1 MSSNKFIANF
11 IDNDTIKRKTVE
23 KDKKVEISSIKDEE
37 FEMEEKPKEILSA
50 ASRRDLDRIFQI

>member
-11 IDNDTIKRKTVE
+11 IDNDTIKREKVE
-23 KDKKVEISSIKDEE
+23 KNKKVEISSIKDEE
-37 FEMEEKPKEILSA
+37 FEMEEKPKKILSA